1 MKQLIIIAIT
11 ALTGMM
17 AQAQVTETRT
27 AKPATTLEVKNGIEV
42 IYTQG
47 NATSVKVEANN
58 REALDNVATEFKGN
72 TLKVYIKNQ
81 AESKPQVSTVRV
93 FVTQPQVTGFKV
105 TNGAVVKA
113 TGILEVADADIK
125 LETGATFVG
134 NIKATGTCRIVS
146 KNGSGFRGT
155 VNAGKF
161 KGDVTAGGYIKI
173 SGSAADAQFFCSS
186 ASIQAGQFICKSAD
200 VMAKNASAVA
210 IYTDTAIKISTDAS
224 SSITYYGEPAQ
235 INLGDNAYSIQ
246 RATQKLTLN

>member
-1 MKQLIIIAIT
+1 MKQLIITAIT
-11 ALTGMM
+11 ALTAIM

-42 IYTQG
+42 VYTQG
-47 NATSVKVEANN
+47 NTNTLKVEANS

-81 AESKPQVSTVRV
+81 TDLRPQVSIVRV
-93 FVTQPQVTGFKV
+93 FVTQPQITSFKV

-113 TGILEVADADIK
+113 AGILEVADADIK
-125 LETGATFVG
+125 LETGATFIG
-134 NIKATGTCRIVS
+134 NIKTTGTCRIVS

-161 KGDVTAGGYIKI
+161 KGDVTGGGYIKV
-173 SGSAADAQFFCSS
+173 SGNAADAQFFCSS
-186 ASIQAGQFICKSAD
+186 ASIQAGQFICKTAD

-210 IYTDTAIKISTDAS
+210 IYTNTAIKISTDAS
-224 SSITYYGEPAQ
+224 SNITYYGDPAE
-235 INLGDNAYSIQ
+235 IHLGDNAYSIQ